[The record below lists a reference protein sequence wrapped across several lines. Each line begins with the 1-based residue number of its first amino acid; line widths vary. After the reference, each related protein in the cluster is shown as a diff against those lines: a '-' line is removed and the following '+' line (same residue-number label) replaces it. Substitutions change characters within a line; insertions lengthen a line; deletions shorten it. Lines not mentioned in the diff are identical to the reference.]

1 MHAANPAPIIPIR
14 SIPAT
19 VRTRGSA
26 APSAAV
32 NCSSCHLK
40 DLCVPAGLPEGDVHR
55 LDALRFGRRRVKAG
69 ETLIRQGDRFHFI
82 YAVRSGTFK
91 TAIALSDGG
100 EQVTGFRMAGEFMGL
115 DGVARGVHDNG
126 AVALEDG
133 EVCSIPFAQLGELA
147 PYSRGLQ
154 MVAGRLMSQEIVR
167 DHSLLVLLASTS
179 AEERV
184 AAFVMN
190 ISQRMLARGYSG
202 REFHLRMDRRDIGS
216 YLGLKIETVSRTLSA
231 FQQRGLIEVD
241 KKHIR
246 ILDLDGLAAHFDER
260 LQ

>member
-1 MHAANPAPIIPIR
+1 MQPASPATAPMIPIR
-14 SIPAT
+14 SVPTAASTPA
-19 VRTRGSA
+19 VK
-26 APSAAV
+26 
-32 NCSSCHLK
+32 CSNCHLRE
-40 DLCVPAGLPEGDVHR
+40 LCVPAGLQAQDVQR
-55 LDALRFGRRRVKAG
+55 LDGLTFGRRRVKAG
-69 ETLIRQGDRFHFI
+69 DVLYHQGDKFHFV

-91 TAIALSDGG
+91 TAITLADGG

-115 DGVARGVHDNG
+115 DGLARGAHDNG

-133 EVCSIPFAQLGELA
+133 EICAIPYSQLAELA
-147 PYSRGLQ
+147 PYSRELQ
-154 MVAGRLMSQEIVR
+154 MLLGRLMSREIVR
-167 DHSLLVLLASTS
+167 DQSLLVLLASMS

-190 ISQRMLARGYSG
+190 ISQRMRARGYSE

-216 YLGLKIETVSRTLSA
+216 YLGMKIETVSRTLSS
-231 FQQRGLIEVD
+231 FQQRRLLEVD

-246 ILDLDGLAAHFDER
+246 IHDLDGLAAHFGER